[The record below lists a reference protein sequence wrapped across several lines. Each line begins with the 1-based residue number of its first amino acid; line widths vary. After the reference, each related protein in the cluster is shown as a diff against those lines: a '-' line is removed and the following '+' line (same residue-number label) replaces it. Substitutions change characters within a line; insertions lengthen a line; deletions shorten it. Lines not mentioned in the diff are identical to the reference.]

1 MNRKAIAAILLVA
14 GLMFF
19 PPLNVLG
26 LGGLAWPTS
35 FLLFIVGGVLLATSK
50 AKAQPVVAGGPE
62 LKPGEVPM
70 AEGWTVPRQHK
81 STVLIE
87 RVVDRTVVSLIPA
100 HAPKATGWP
109 MLVGITMGGLG
120 LGIGGV
126 VSALDHT
133 PVYALSGLGI
143 GVVLALI
150 SSHKLNNDPRGQLFA
165 TRIKATSKYLDARNA
180 AGQTPTYDLSK
191 IDRIRKRSVY
201 QREQG
206 AHRIQEERS
215 AWFADHSF
223 IIEITYEGRNIVLA
237 NGLDEPTAESAY
249 QAISK
254 QIGLS

>member
-1 MNRKAIAAILLVA
+1 MNRKVLAIALLLA
-14 GLMFF
+14 GAALF
-19 PPLNVLG
+19 PPFYVFAV
-26 LGGLAWPTS
+26 GGLAWPTS
-35 FLLFIVGGVLLATSK
+35 IALFIAGGVLLAAK
-50 AKAQPVVAGGPE
+50 AKAQPAMAGGPE

-87 RVVDRTVVSLIPA
+87 RLIDRTVVSLTPA

-109 MLVGITMGGLG
+109 VLVGFTMGGIG
-120 LGIGGV
+120 LFIGGI
-126 VSALDHT
+126 VSAVDHT
-133 PVYALSGLGI
+133 PTYALVGLGI
-143 GVVLALI
+143 GVALAMM
-150 SSHKLNNDPRGQLFA
+150 SSHKLNHDPRGQLFA

-180 AGQTPTYDLSK
+180 AGQTPTYDLAK
-191 IDRIRKRSVY
+191 IDRIRKRATY

-215 AWFADHSF
+215 AWYADHSF
-223 IIEITYEGRNIVLA
+223 VIEITYEGRSVVLA